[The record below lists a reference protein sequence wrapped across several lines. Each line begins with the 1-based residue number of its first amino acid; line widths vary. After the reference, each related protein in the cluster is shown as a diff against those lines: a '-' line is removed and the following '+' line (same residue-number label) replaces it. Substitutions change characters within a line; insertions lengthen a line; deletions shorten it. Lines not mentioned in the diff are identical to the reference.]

1 MLGLQD
7 VVLIELP
14 SNKDSLNIFE
24 ENMEKTSEKV
34 RKAPVAEN
42 DLQIVRILIKS
53 LKSFKIISI
62 LPV

>member
-42 DLQIVRILIKS
+42 DLQIVS
-53 LKSFKIISI
+53 HEES
-62 LPV
+62 